1 MIVTK
6 TYQGSPCK
14 KAGHIESYLTSSG
27 CVACAKARLNKWIA
41 KNPEKHRANSRK
53 HYAENPDK
61 KRAYQA
67 KNKDK
72 IKAQYKKYKVENL
85 QYVLRLDRHKS
96 ALRRAR
102 VLRQTP
108 PWADL
113 DKIKSIYLSCPE
125 GYDVDHIHPIS
136 KGGLHVHYNL
146 QYLTEHDNRVK
157 GAKIL

>member
-1 MIVTK
+1 MKVGE

-14 KAGHIESYLTSSG
+14 KAGHTERYLTSGACS
-27 CVACAKARLNKWIA
+27 VCAKARINKWIA

-53 HYAENPDK
+53 HYAENSDK

-67 KNKDK
+67 KNIDK
-72 IKAQYKKYKVENL
+72 TKAQHKKYKAENL

-108 PWADL
+108 PWTDIE
-113 DKIKSIYLSCPE
+113 KIKEIFLSCPD
-125 GYDVDHIHPIS
+125 GWHVDHIHPIS

>member
-14 KAGHIESYLTSSG
+14 KAGHTERYLTSGG
-27 CVACAKARLNKWIA
+27 CSVCTKAQINKWIA
-41 KNPEKHRANSRK
+41 KNPEKHRANNRK
-53 HYAENPDK
+53 QYAENTDK
-61 KRAYQA
+61 RLAYNT

-72 IKAQYKKYKVENL
+72 IKAQHKKYKAENL

-113 DKIKSIYLSCPE
+113 EKIKEIYLSCPE

-136 KGGLHVHYNL
+136 KGGLHIHWNL
-146 QYLTEHDNRVK
+146 QHLIAHDNRVK

>member
-1 MIVTK
+1 MKVGE

-14 KAGHIESYLTSSG
+14 KAGHTERYLTSG
-27 CVACAKARLNKWIA
+27 ACSVCTKARINKWIA

-53 HYAENPDK
+53 HYAENSDK

-67 KNKDK
+67 KNIDK
-72 IKAQYKKYKVENL
+72 TKAQHKKYKAENL
-85 QYVLRLDRHKS
+85 QYFLSLDRYHS
-96 ALRRAR
+96 AMRRAR
-102 VLRQTP
+102 ILRQTP

-113 DKIKSIYLSCPE
+113 KKIKEIYMNCSD
-125 GYDVDHIHPIS
+125 GYQVDHIHPLS
-136 KGGLHVHYNL
+136 KGGLHIHYNL